1 MFVYSEKIIEF
12 IKKLTF
18 TVKKILHEEV
28 GLKVHG
34 DRFFDKSGKF
44 SFPIK
49 IVIFNSKGKLGYF
62 DANFLELG
70 FHQSVIYSSKEMLE
84 NLIRHELAHYLTYI
98 KYREGFLP
106 HGAEFKSIC
115 KEYHWGK
122 EVYEASTTTNDTPLI
137 EKSNIARKIEKLL
150 ALGTST
156 NPHESSLAILKSR
169 ELLLKHNI
177 SDAFNNEGEII
188 LKRILKQN
196 RMNAKIQSCSH
207 ILKTFFVSTV
217 YSYGTGCLYL
227 EIIGSAVNVEIAE
240 YIANVLDGELDRLW
254 AASGLKGLSA
264 KNSFFDGIAKGYCK
278 KIENLNNKHDGRVA
292 NALMKIEN
300 TLALAQ
306 SLIYP
311 HLSRSK
317 TSRRLCPLASSL
329 GEQAGKNLEFKKAMT
344 TSSAATKLLEK

>member
-1 MFVYSEKIIEF
+1 MFVYSEKIVEF
-12 IKKLTF
+12 VKKLTF
-18 TVKKILHEEV
+18 TVKTILQDEV
-28 GLKVHG
+28 GLMVRG
-34 DRFFDKSGKF
+34 DRFYDKTETF

-70 FHQSVIYSSKEMLE
+70 FHQCVIYSSKQVLE
-84 NLIRHELAHYLTYI
+84 NLIRHELAHYLTFI

-106 HGAEFKSIC
+106 HGPEFKSIC

-122 EVYEASTTTNDTPLI
+122 EVYEASTTTNDTPFR
-137 EKSNIARKIEKLL
+137 EKSNVARKIEKLL
-150 ALGTST
+150 ALGAST

-177 SDAFNNEGEII
+177 SDTFDNTGEII
-188 LKRILKQN
+188 LKRILKQT

-217 YSYGTGCLYL
+217 YSYGRDCLYL

-254 AASGLKGLSA
+254 AASGLKGVSA

-278 KIENLNNKHDGRVA
+278 KIEDLNNKHDKDAA

-300 TLALAQ
+300 TLSIAQ

-311 HLSRSK
+311 HLSQSK

-329 GEQAGKNLEFKKAMT
+329 GEQAGKNLEFKKAMSGSKT
-344 TSSAATKLLEK
+344 ELKFISN